1 MAQALVHEGEARVV
15 QVVPDGGEFPVAPG
29 FRWVTAPPECEV
41 GWGFDGASVAPPPPP
56 PSPPL
61 EEARALAL
69 LEVDQAAGAARARY
83 ITTAPGQEAVYML
96 KLEQARAYQAAG
108 YAGAV
113 PELIQ
118 AEADALGVTAQEA
131 ADLILA
137 TAAAWTAKAAQI
149 ERIRRGR
156 KAEIEA
162 AADVAAIEAA
172 RQAAITELA
181 AV

>member
-1 MAQALVHEGEARVV
+1 MRALVHEGRVV
-15 QVVPDGGEFPVAPG
+15 QVVPDGAEFPVAPPLA
-29 FRWVTAPPECEV
+29 WVAAPPECEP
-41 GWGFDGASVAPPPPP
+41 GWTYDGAAVSPPPAPP
-56 PSPPL
+56 L
-61 EEARALAL
+61 AEVRAGAL
-69 LEVDQAAGAARARY
+69 RAVDQAAGAARARY

-172 RQAAITELA
+172 RAAALAELA

>member
-1 MAQALVHEGEARVV
+1 MRALVHEGRVV
-15 QVVPDGGEFPVAPG
+15 QVVPAGAEFPVAPPLV
-29 FRWVTAPPECEV
+29 WVDAPPECEP
-41 GWGFDGASVAPPPPP
+41 GWIYDGAAVLPPPAPP
-56 PSPPL
+56 L
-61 EEARALAL
+61 AEVRAEALRA
-69 LEVDQAAGAARARY
+69 VDQAAGAARARY
-83 ITTAPGQEAVYML
+83 ITTAPGQEAVYLL

-162 AADVAAIEAA
+162 AADAAAIEAA
-172 RQAAITELA
+172 RQAALAELA